1 MCTEVIYRAYQGIGQ
16 IEFELSQ
23 RAGRPSLSAEDILG
37 LALSDRFFDVVA
49 LISGQYTQG
58 KVLEDRR
65 QLWRCENLCL
75 DNTGCYNS
83 GVVDIFISIL
93 RFII

>member
-23 RAGRPSLSAEDILG
+23 RAGRPSLSAEDILS

-49 LISGQYTQG
+49 MISGQYTQG
-58 KVLEDRR
+58 KVFKGQDAALA
-65 QLWRCENLCL
+65 
-75 DNTGCYNS
+75 
-83 GVVDIFISIL
+83 L
-93 RFII
+93 RKSMPSE

>member
-1 MCTEVIYRAYQGIGQ
+1 
-16 IEFELSQ
+16 

-58 KVLEDRR
+58 KVLEGG
-65 QLWRCENLCL
+65 EA
-75 DNTGCYNS
+75 TS
-83 GVVDIFISIL
+83 AL
-93 RFII
+93 RESMSNE